1 MIRPKNQTEDLLLS
15 ITKNCETIIEQTHR
29 KPEQTLEFK
38 MNKSIESFHFRPPIH
53 VEGDWMIGL
62 TDLEVYNSIFNITEE
77 NNKFELYKFPDEKTG
92 GVTYEKVRDE
102 IEKDLDIENITAEDL
117 QDDIIGPLII
127 KEYEEQ
133 VTKRLNDE
141 QYMNILAFYTI
152 SVFQDFES
160 FLRTQID
167 LVEDD
172 IKLVLDEYNSNF
184 ITYELEPGI
193 YTFKDISEALF
204 NIIQFEYPGPSNV
217 IDIEYDD
224 ITMKTKLDVKAGI
237 IAIRFEEKSFFST
250 ILCFISGWDYKHYI
264 KYISQKI
271 INLSNT
277 NKIHLKC
284 DVIDGSVVNGLRQPI
299 SYSFVLDKKPGYKI
313 FPEPETIH
321 YKKINK
327 SVLNTITFFLEDD
340 SDKVVDF
347 NNETLTFTIQ
357 MIKISTNMFTYIFN
371 YTSIYICVY
380 ILLYLFVL

>member
-1 MIRPKNQTEDLLLS
+1 MNLNMIRPKNLTEDLLLS

-38 MNKSIESFHFRPPIH
+38 MNKSRESFHFRPPIQ

-77 NNKFELYKFPDEKTG
+77 NNKFELYKFPDEKAG

-102 IEKDLDIENITAEDL
+102 IEKDLDIEDITAEDL

-127 KEYEEQ
+127 EEYEEQ
-133 VTKRLNDE
+133 VTKRMNDE
-141 QYMNILAFYTI
+141 QYMNILALYTS

-204 NIIQFEYPGPSNV
+204 NILQTEYPGPSNV
-217 IDIEYDD
+217 IIIEYDD
-224 ITMKTKLDVKAGI
+224 ITGKTKLDVKAGI
-237 IAIRFEEKSFFST
+237 ITVRFDEKSFFST
-250 ILCFISGWDYKHYI
+250 ILGFTSGWDYKHYN

-271 INLSNT
+271 VNLGST

-284 DVIDGSVVNGLRQPI
+284 DIIDGSIVDGFRQPI
-299 SYSFVLDKKPGYKI
+299 LYSFVLDKKPGYKI
-313 FPEPETIH
+313 FSEPETIH

-327 SVLNTITFFLEDD
+327 SVLNTITFYLEDD

-347 NNETLTFTIQ
+347 NNETLTFTLQ
-357 MIKISTNMFTYIFN
+357 MIKI
-371 YTSIYICVY
+371 
-380 ILLYLFVL
+380 